1 MSQLKIQFSNEYFE
15 QRKWLCDINAVVL
28 QVLWENTRNRNW
40 RRCDQDLR
48 SDNTIQN
55 HRSVALKRKFLET
68 DFLGS
73 LFIRTRFIENKPKRT
88 SFYGLCTTSILYLL
102 KKLYGIRTFSLFNI
116 LFCKQKNG
124 FSTGRNLG
132 WSMKNLL
139 KSLLRRRKNVQEN
152 KIKQP

>member
-55 HRSVALKRKFLET
+55 HRSVALKRKILET

-73 LFIRTRFIENKPKRT
+73 LFIRTRFIENKLKRT
-88 SFYGLCTTSILYLL
+88 SFYGLCTTSTCSRNCTGLEPFLCLIFYFVN
-102 KKLYGIRTFSLFNI
+102 KKMDSQQVEIWADLWKTCWKVFYEDVKMYKR
-116 LFCKQKNG
+116 
-124 FSTGRNLG
+124 
-132 WSMKNLL
+132 
-139 KSLLRRRKNVQEN
+139 
-152 KIKQP
+152 IK